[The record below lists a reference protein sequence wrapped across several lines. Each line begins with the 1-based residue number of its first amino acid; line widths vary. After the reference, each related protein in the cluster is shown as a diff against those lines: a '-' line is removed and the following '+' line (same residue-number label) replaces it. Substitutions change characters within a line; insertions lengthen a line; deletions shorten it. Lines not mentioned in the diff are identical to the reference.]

1 MYAKRKEPCGCSCAP
16 STRTLVDLAA
26 KRARRS
32 PPRKRSAHAQFCGL
46 LEKQHQRAL
55 GPRVFGQPV
64 LAPWQL
70 HALQHDPR
78 LRTLRIMRTP
88 STWYLPPQPTPRQ
101 TQRATGRRRLRGA
114 WRPAQAWATPRTLSS
129 ARLVDSE
136 DQVDVVYMVLAAT
149 ARTHASLALC
159 SATHPCAGKTFSKAG
174 SWQPSCFRRRHVAW
188 NPFKGSTSNGTLNP
202 KSLYLGWLGRA
213 NLATQ
218 GERLGGFYPRASNH
232 ICTP

>member
-1 MYAKRKEPCGCSCAP
+1 M
-16 STRTLVDLAA
+16 
-26 KRARRS
+26 
-32 PPRKRSAHAQFCGL
+32 
-46 LEKQHQRAL
+46 
-55 GPRVFGQPV
+55 FGQPV

-78 LRTLRIMRTP
+78 LRRKRLAKQAALVDAEDYVDAVYMVLAAAAHAQANTARDALV
-88 STWYLPPQPTPRQ
+88 WNPPHGS
-101 TQRATGRRRLRGA
+101 GR
-114 WRPAQAWATPRTLSS
+114 RPAQAWATPHTLSS
-129 ARLVDSE
+129 ARLVGSE
-136 DQVDVVYMVLAAT
+136 DHVDVVYMVLAAA
-149 ARTHASLALC
+149 ARTHASVALC
-159 SATHPCAGKTFSKAG
+159 SATHACAGKTFSKAG
-174 SWQPSCFRRRHVAW
+174 SWQPSATLAW